1 MDGSAGSY
9 WELRFDEQG
18 GIAAG
23 GEDTATLVG
32 QIRDNGT
39 QDVFVMSH
47 GWGNSEAAADQ
58 LYNAMFNLIQSS
70 PGVPSSAR
78 YLGVYWPSLWF
89 PDAPEEQQR
98 DLPRARDMAPPPPGQ
113 ADAAVSG
120 KAIAKSL
127 ASGFSGSDRD
137 DVKRMGKLVD
147 QGLKG
152 VAAGESPA
160 VQQQR
165 LDEFHGLLG
174 KVFATT
180 PAQGATTEEDAGET
194 ALFTTDDPRDA
205 YEKLSV
211 VMGSAPPESDVQGI
225 GDFFGKVWNGA
236 KDALRVGSYYQMK
249 GRAGDIGRSGLASF
263 LVALQTAAPTVR
275 VHLIGH
281 SFGARLVAFSLAG
294 IASPE
299 QSPVASLNLVQG
311 AFSHWSFSDG
321 STDIGIQGALSG
333 FQNRVKGP
341 LCATY
346 STADWAVGNWYPKAS
361 FLSQQD
367 NQDSDGADRWGG
379 MGSDGYRGVTAHG
392 FSLPLTGQ
400 EVFVAG
406 EFHRADGNFVI
417 SDTSQSSFAGAHS
430 DIQKPEVAAFI
441 VAAARAGGGR

>member
-1 MDGSAGSY
+1 
-9 WELRFDEQG
+9 
-18 GIAAG
+18 
-23 GEDTATLVG
+23 
-32 QIRDNGT
+32 
-39 QDVFVMSH
+39 
-47 GWGNSEAAADQ
+47 
-58 LYNAMFNLIQSS
+58 
-70 PGVPSSAR
+70 
-78 YLGVYWPSLWF
+78 
-89 PDAPEEQQR
+89 
-98 DLPRARDMAPPPPGQ
+98 
-113 ADAAVSG
+113 
-120 KAIAKSL
+120 
-127 ASGFSGSDRD
+127 
-137 DVKRMGKLVD
+137 
-147 QGLKG
+147 
-152 VAAGESPA
+152 
-160 VQQQR
+160 
-165 LDEFHGLLG
+165 LLG
-174 KVFATT
+174 KVFASA
-180 PAQGATTEEDAGET
+180 PAKGATTEEDSGET

-249 GRAGDIGRSGLASF
+249 GRAGDIGRSGLASV

-294 IASPE
+294 IAGPE
-299 QSPVASLNLVQG
+299 QSPVASLTLVQG

-367 NQDSDGADRWGG
+367 NQDSEDANRWGG
-379 MGSDGYRGVTAHG
+379 MGADGYRGVTAHD

-400 EVFVAG
+400 EVFAPG

-417 SDTSQSSFAGAHS
+417 TDTSQSSFAGAHS

-441 VAAARAGGGR
+441 VAAARAGSG

>member
-1 MDGSAGSY
+1 
-9 WELRFDEQG
+9 
-18 GIAAG
+18 
-23 GEDTATLVG
+23 
-32 QIRDNGT
+32 
-39 QDVFVMSH
+39 
-47 GWGNSEAAADQ
+47 
-58 LYNAMFNLIQSS
+58 
-70 PGVPSSAR
+70 
-78 YLGVYWPSLWF
+78 
-89 PDAPEEQQR
+89 
-98 DLPRARDMAPPPPGQ
+98 
-113 ADAAVSG
+113 VSG
-120 KAIAKSL
+120 KAIATSL
-127 ASGFSGSDRD
+127 ADGFSGSDRD
-137 DVKRMGKLVD
+137 DIKRMGKLVD
-147 QGLKG
+147 QGIKG

-160 VQQQR
+160 AQQER
-165 LDEFHGLLG
+165 LDEFHALLG

-180 PAQGATTEEDAGET
+180 PAKEGPTAEDSGEA

-205 YEKLSV
+205 YGKLSV
-211 VMGSAPPESDVQGI
+211 VMGSAPAESDVQGI

-236 KDALRVGSYYQMK
+236 KDALRVGSYFQMK
-249 GRAGDIGRSGLASF
+249 TRAGDIGRSGLGPF
-263 LVALQTAAPTVR
+263 LVALHAAAPSVR

-299 QSPVASLNLVQG
+299 QSPVASLTLVQG

-361 FLSQQD
+361 FLAQQD
-367 NQDSDGADRWGG
+367 NQDSEGASRWGG
-379 MGSDGYRGVTAHG
+379 MGTDGYRGVTARD
-392 FSLPLTGQ
+392 FSLPLSGQ
-400 EVFVAG
+400 EVFAAG

-441 VAAARAGGGR
+441 VAAARAGAA